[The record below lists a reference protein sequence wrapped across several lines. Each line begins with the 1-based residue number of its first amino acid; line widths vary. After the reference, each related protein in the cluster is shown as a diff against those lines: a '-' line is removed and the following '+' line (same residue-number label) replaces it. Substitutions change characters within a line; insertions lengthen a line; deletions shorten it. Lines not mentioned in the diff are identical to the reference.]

1 MLYNGASE
9 QMENVSL
16 EPLPTSSPDAIDQ
29 WMCSHVTGRQV
40 LVVGGAESLTTVLL
54 LARQGCVVTS
64 VDCDPTAHL
73 SAQQHLESQPTLVQ
87 KNVTLQ
93 TMRDGRLPFTEQAFD
108 TMFIG
113 NGIEQHMRLAVV
125 LEGTRQLL
133 KPGGTLVMTVPFGFT
148 STHTNIRSYGL
159 SAFCEAVGGLF
170 ETRDLAIQE
179 RTICFAGTPASNGL
193 HSGLKAEEAMHLL
206 RVSEEAFRTVE
217 QLYAREDDGYRRR
230 IAVLEGR
237 LEETRRHLLAYRKL
251 HTYVVDILQET
262 SEYISAHQ
270 TRFSIDVARA
280 SIQEAIARASRQDS
294 LREALGAIPIIV
306 RQVLHQANTRRHD
319 QLAQSELEKNVLVEE
334 TGRLVRALQQKEG
347 EIRYRLGDALVR
359 ACDGPK
365 EFLFLPLRLLQLFR
379 AGLRNRLARRRS

>member
-1 MLYNGASE
+1 
-9 QMENVSL
+9 
-16 EPLPTSSPDAIDQ
+16 
-29 WMCSHVTGRQV
+29 
-40 LVVGGAESLTTVLL
+40 
-54 LARQGCVVTS
+54 
-64 VDCDPTAHL
+64 
-73 SAQQHLESQPTLVQ
+73 
-87 KNVTLQ
+87 
-93 TMRDGRLPFTEQAFD
+93 
-108 TMFIG
+108 
-113 NGIEQHMRLAVV
+113 
-125 LEGTRQLL
+125 
-133 KPGGTLVMTVPFGFT
+133 
-148 STHTNIRSYGL
+148 
-159 SAFCEAVGGLF
+159 
-170 ETRDLAIQE
+170 
-179 RTICFAGTPASNGL
+179 
-193 HSGLKAEEAMHLL
+193 MHLL